1 MSEQPPTEAATAPQT
16 DAPSADQLRRAEA
29 KPPLYRLF
37 RGTLYVLYMVVT
49 VWLCLAIVVAAWR
62 AVWGEPGRTLRAQTA
77 APAAGPH
84 R

>member
-1 MSEQPPTEAATAPQT
+1 MVEQTPVSSP
-16 DAPSADQLRRAEA
+16 APSVPTADELRRAEA

-49 VWLCLAIVVAAWR
+49 VWLCLAIAIAAWR
-62 AVWGEPGRTLRAQTA
+62 SIWGEPGRALQSQV
-77 APAAGPH
+77 APSPVAVPH